1 MWFRWKKIENE
12 YLIYLINFLYFL
24 IEKVS
29 RPCFMSMIITSVFPS
44 PFLHRDLNFGF
55 ISVTDKVH
63 CELFTYVHIRDER
76 KRTQIWKQT
85 RTQTKSW
92 VRIHDFKFMVKQRLI
107 EHGLWQTSD
116 THVRP
121 FLADIHPRIL
131 GPRTR
136 IYRST
141 NFKNFSLNSGFG
153 IGSRRWNWKFRE
165 NHFWNPNPELLLHSS
180 YSSWP

>member
-107 EHGLWQTSD
+107 GKARTR
-116 THVRP
+116 T
-121 FLADIHPRIL
+121 LADFGHACTSI
-131 GPRTR
+131 
-136 IYRST
+136 
-141 NFKNFSLNSGFG
+141 SGRHQSMNTWTAETD
-153 IGSRRWNWKFRE
+153 IQINKFQKI
-165 NHFWNPNPELLLHSS
+165 FPKIPVSD
-180 YSSWP
+180 

>member
-1 MWFRWKKIENE
+1 
-12 YLIYLINFLYFL
+12 
-24 IEKVS
+24 
-29 RPCFMSMIITSVFPS
+29 MSMIITSVFPS

-107 EHGLWQTSD
+107 GKARTRTLADFGHACTSISGRHPSTNTWTAD
-116 THVRP
+116 TDIQINKFQKFFLKFRFRNRIPTVKLKIPGKP
-121 FLADIHPRIL
+121 FLKSES
-131 GPRTR
+131 RT
-136 IYRST
+136 SVT
-141 NFKNFSLNSGFG
+141 FKL
-153 IGSRRWNWKFRE
+153 
-165 NHFWNPNPELLLHSS
+165 
-180 YSSWP
+180 